1 VAEIRTF
8 PRELSPLYV
17 LLSLAQRGLEPSEGF
32 WVWGRC
38 VMGWG
43 IGVVCVAGAFW
54 GGEVGEGGGKWEVG
68 RNGIRGKVGI
78 PPYACGVE

>member
-1 VAEIRTF
+1 
-8 PRELSPLYV
+8 
-17 LLSLAQRGLEPSEGF
+17 
-32 WVWGRC
+32 
-38 VMGWG
+38 MGWG